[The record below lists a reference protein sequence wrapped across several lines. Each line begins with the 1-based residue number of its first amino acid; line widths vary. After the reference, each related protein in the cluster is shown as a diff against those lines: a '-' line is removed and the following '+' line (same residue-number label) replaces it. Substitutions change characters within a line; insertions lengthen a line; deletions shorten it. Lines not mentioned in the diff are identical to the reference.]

1 MSFLVAVLMLQ
12 DVLHALRSVLPTV
25 WTTTAYCKYTS
36 AADTELPSNIDRGAT
51 DMRGYGVPDATT
63 TANTNTPQSNTPQR
77 PEIDNDEGFDD
88 EDEDED
94 DNE

>member
-25 WTTTAYCKYTS
+25 WTTTAYGKYS
-36 AADTELPSNIDRGAT
+36 NAADTELPSNIDRGAT

-63 TANTNTPQSNTPQR
+63 NTNTPQSNTPQR